1 MTLLKLTLLPRLR
14 LRLRL
19 RLCLGLAAVG
29 LLACEKEPA
38 DIQPQVVTERAALHA
53 QAVVHES
60 GLALGFTIADGGTV
74 TKIMGSSSN
83 AASSVV
89 SPALDGGMPPT
100 AMLRAMVGP
109 ALTQQMTGVQMPSM
123 LTTEER
129 FDDVG
134 NQLRRL
140 MSERLFVDSNLESN
154 SGGTAVYLL
163 HADPTCRPLTGDSD
177 PPGTVPPI
185 DQKCAD
191 DFAKVAVRVAVKDDG
206 DGARMTVLIGADRLE
221 LVSVVI
227 HSDEL
232 AAEVDLP
239 RAKAANDV
247 IQQQLHPDDGTRGG
261 APAKTYARL
270 AGKVGASLK
279 KVGPQK
285 VTAAW
290 AVLQALD
297 VAPSSGG
304 SVTMAASNPVVA
316 LTSDGN
322 TKTAELQVGLGATNI
337 GGTWDPQSTGVSN
350 NDFHLVVG
358 GLYGRLSLQE
368 DAQQIVLTDL
378 GIGASKLT
386 VRGTSIIDLNLNPD
400 AMRRF
405 SGKLSS
411 NNGISRLEVTPLV
424 DLRLAFDYNAIA
436 ADFASPPASTIAH
449 ESYALTLVNPGAP
462 AVIEEAPST
471 AGFTGGLKIVA
482 GSLTVGA
489 ASVPGETVTVPTGK
503 CLSTTSTVAPGAH
516 PILGKLVVSDCL

>member
-1 MTLLKLTLLPRLR
+1 MTLPNLTLTLHPRF
-14 LRLRL
+14 

-29 LLACEKEPA
+29 LLACEKESA
-38 DIQPQVVTERAALHA
+38 DIEPHVVTERAALHA

-140 MSERLFVDSNLESN
+140 MGERLFVDSNLESN
-154 SGGTAVYLL
+154 SGGTAIYLL
-163 HADPTCRPLTGDSD
+163 RADPTCRPLTGDSD
-177 PPGTVPPI
+177 PAGTIPPI

-221 LVSVVI
+221 LVSVVV

-232 AAEVDLP
+232 ALEVDLP

-247 IQQQLHPDDGTRGG
+247 IQQQLRPDDGTQGG
-261 APAKTYARL
+261 APVKMFERL
-270 AGKVGASLK
+270 AGKVRASLK

-316 LTSDGN
+316 VTSDGN
-322 TKTAELQVGLGATNI
+322 TRTAELQLGLGATNI
-337 GGTWDPQSTGVSN
+337 GGTWDPQSTGASN
-350 NDFHLVVG
+350 NDFHLVIG

-368 DAQQIVLTDL
+368 DA
-378 GIGASKLT
+378 
-386 VRGTSIIDLNLNPD
+386 
-400 AMRRF
+400 
-405 SGKLSS
+405 
-411 NNGISRLEVTPLV
+411 
-424 DLRLAFDYNAIA
+424 
-436 ADFASPPASTIAH
+436 
-449 ESYALTLVNPGAP
+449 
-462 AVIEEAPST
+462 
-471 AGFTGGLKIVA
+471 
-482 GSLTVGA
+482 
-489 ASVPGETVTVPTGK
+489 
-503 CLSTTSTVAPGAH
+503 
-516 PILGKLVVSDCL
+516 